1 MGSFL
6 PQSFLGL
13 SNCLGTG
20 RESGLTTSR
29 AGGGPAA
36 VVVTATA
43 RVAGTDGPCHLPAA
57 VEEQKATSL
66 SLGESGLPDGSRQ
79 AGTRGSRTHRDKI
92 SGNPVKVRFSI
103 FSYFKLIFKTNFYR
117 KFKCKSQV
125 QISVLVF
132 KTNRFMRAPCW

>member
-79 AGTRGSRTHRDKI
+79 AGTRGSRTHRGKI
-92 SGNPVKVRFSI
+92 SGNPMKVRVF
-103 FSYFKLIFKTNFYR
+103 FSYFKLTFKINCYR
-117 KFKCKSQV
+117 KFKCKSEP
-125 QISVLVF
+125 LHH
-132 KTNRFMRAPCW
+132 R